1 MVLKTKI
8 MGREALT
15 KRLRELAPKAIEA
28 MDKTKMEVAQE
39 AAAAIAARAPK
50 SPDGGDYAASIKA
63 EFQSD
68 HADKVVFGG
77 RKSKDPTA
85 VGIYGNYI
93 WRFLEFGTKASL
105 GTAPRRDRRYKKREV
120 MTQGKGPHAATPAQ
134 PHVFPVWR
142 GMRKKALSQIRRAL
156 NKGVREAMGKK

>member
-1 MVLKTKI
+1 MVLKMKVL
-8 MGREALT
+8 GREALT

-50 SPDGGDYAASIKA
+50 NTGNYAASIKA
-63 EFQSD
+63 EFQSAN
-68 HADKVVFGG
+68 ADKEVLGG

-85 VGIYGNYI
+85 VGIYGSYI
-93 WRFLEFGTKASL
+93 WRFLEFGTKAS
-105 GTAPRRDRRYKKREV
+105 TAEAPRRDRRYKTRGV
-120 MTQGKGPHAATPAQ
+120 MTQGKGPHAATPAH

-142 GMRKKALSQIRRAL
+142 GMRKKALSKIRRAL
-156 NKGVREAMGKK
+156 HKGIREAMGK